1 MSKALSLDLRTR
13 VLAAIAGNSK
23 FSIFDGKI
31 NEDVADRPP
40 NSQSVPSS
48 PASGWQRHPARE
60 QTGMTVEEACRR
72 VDVIDGLPGYDD
84 AD

>member
-31 NEDVADRPP
+31 NEDVADRRRTANLCRPHQQADG
-40 NSQSVPSS
+40 NGILRASK
-48 PASGWQRHPARE
+48 PA
-60 QTGMTVEEACRR
+60 
-72 VDVIDGLPGYDD
+72 
-84 AD
+84 